1 MFFNLTLLAA
11 ASHGP
16 ETAAESSG
24 GITKLFNDFGIDA
37 PLFLAQALSFTIV
50 AVLLWKFAFKPVL
63 ATLDARNAKIEQSL
77 KDAEAAAQK
86 LAQAQQDAAAVIAE
100 SHAKAGEQFAA
111 AQKAAKAFEEKARAE
126 AGRQAAEI
134 IEKARQANEL
144 EHKRL
149 LEEARAEIA
158 RLVVTTTEQ
167 VLAKK
172 LTDADRSAYNAAAVQ
187 ELASLK
193 D

>member
-1 MFFNLTLLAA
+1 MFFNQTLLA
-11 ASHGP
+11 
-16 ETAAESSG
+16 AAESSG
-24 GITKLFNDFGIDA
+24 GITKLFSDFGIDA

-86 LAQAQQDAAAVIAE
+86 LAQAQKDAAAVIAE